1 VLSLDAN
8 KKIMQ
13 CGMMENS
20 IGAEEAALESC
31 VADISCLE
39 FEECEDDNDEDDEYN
54 EDDNDEDDEYNED
67 DNDEDNS
74 DDEEE
79 DGDGQDDGGEV
90 GSRNGMHLMQLL
102 LTLAITN
109 PQMGQMSAE
118 EAAAY
123 IQRRD
128 NEYLASLAAEGEDS
142 ERFVPE
148 IPVCEQSAVRHNESD
163 TSANEVT
170 SVSGQSFVV

>member
-39 FEECEDDNDEDDEYN
+39 FEEC